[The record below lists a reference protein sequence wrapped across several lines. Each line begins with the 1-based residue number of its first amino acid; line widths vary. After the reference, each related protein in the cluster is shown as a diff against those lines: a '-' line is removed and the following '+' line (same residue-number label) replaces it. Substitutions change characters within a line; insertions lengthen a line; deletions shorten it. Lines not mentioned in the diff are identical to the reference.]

1 VADEI
6 ESADLGLA
14 RAHSGDGGAVLG
26 RVGEEGGL
34 GGVV

>member
-6 ESADLGLA
+6 EDADLGLA
-14 RAHSGDGGAVLG
+14 RADTGDSGAVLG

>member
-1 VADEI
+1 VANEI
-6 ESADLGLA
+6 EDADLGFT
-14 RAHSGDGGAVLG
+14 RADTGDSGAVLR